1 MEGIPQTQSTYG
13 NLKPKWQERF
23 AFFDRYGAPTSESYK
38 AAFRA
43 LPFRKKLLINN
54 NFIGFFFG
62 PIYWFVL
69 GLWKKNLVMLA
80 IMIALGLLLG
90 VVEAVTGS
98 EIPRPVDNGLSM
110 AFAFLYSFLS
120 NRAYYLK
127 QTKGLNGWNPFEGQR
142 FI

>member
-1 MEGIPQTQSTYG
+1 MEGIPQTQSNPG

-23 AFFDRYGAPTSESYK
+23 AFFDQYGAPTSESYK

-54 NFIGFFFG
+54 NFIAFFFG

-80 IMIALGLLLG
+80 IIIGIGLLEG
-90 VVEAVTGS
+90 IFEAATGT
-98 EIPRPVDNGLSM
+98 EIPRPVDNGISM
-110 AFAFLYSFLS
+110 AFAFLYSFLT

-127 QTKGLNGWNPFEGQR
+127 QTKGQQGWNPFEGQR

>member
-1 MEGIPQTQSTYG
+1 MEGIPQSQSATG

-23 AFFDRYGAPTSESYK
+23 AFFEQHGAPTTASYK

-43 LPFRKKLLINN
+43 LPFRKRILINS

-69 GLWKKNLVMLA
+69 GMWKKNLVMLGG
-80 IMIALGLLLG
+80 MVVVSVLLGLY
-90 VVEAVTGS
+90 EMSTGT
-98 EIPRPVDNGLSM
+98 EIPRPVDNGINM
-110 AFAFLYSFLS
+110 AFAFLYMFLT

-127 QTKGLNGWNPFEGQR
+127 QAKGVNGWNPFEGQR
-142 FI
+142 MI

>member
-1 MEGIPQTQSTYG
+1 MEGIPQTQSTPD
-13 NLKPKWQERF
+13 NLKPKWRERF
-23 AFFDRYGAPTSESYK
+23 AFFDQYGAPTSEPYK

-43 LPFRKKLLINN
+43 LPFGKKLLINN
-54 NFIGFFFG
+54 NFIAFFFG

-80 IMIALGLLLG
+80 LMIAIGVLLSYY
-90 VVEAVTGS
+90 EIATGS
-98 EIPRPVDNGLSM
+98 EIPRPLDNGISM
-110 AFAFLYSFLS
+110 AFAFLYSFLT

-127 QTKGLNGWNPFEGQR
+127 QTKGQQSWNPFEGQR